1 MSLLCRTRVPAFLL
15 AIAVMAG
22 GSTLAAA
29 DDETPGAA
37 PQINVL
43 KKTHLSTDESVD
55 VWIREHVYQPGWKA
69 PAHSHNSDLFIYVV
83 SGFFEL
89 TTKEEGHQIYSSGQA
104 VRMGPGEV
112 MDTGNA
118 SDVQP
123 LKLAVVQVGGVDKP
137 FVVPVE

>member
-1 MSLLCRTRVPAFLL
+1 MSSHSNTRIMALL
-15 AIAVMAG
+15 IAVSLMAG
-22 GSTLAAA
+22 GAALAAT
-29 DDETPGAA
+29 DDEAQGAT

-43 KKTHLSTDESVD
+43 KKSHLSTDESVD

-69 PAHSHNSDLFIYVV
+69 PTHTHNSDLFIYVV

-89 TTKEEGHQIYSSGQA
+89 TTKEEGRQIYSSGQA
-104 VRMGPGEV
+104 VRMGPNEV
-112 MDTGNA
+112 MDAGNA

-123 LKLAVVQVGGVDKP
+123 LKLAVVQVGGVDEP